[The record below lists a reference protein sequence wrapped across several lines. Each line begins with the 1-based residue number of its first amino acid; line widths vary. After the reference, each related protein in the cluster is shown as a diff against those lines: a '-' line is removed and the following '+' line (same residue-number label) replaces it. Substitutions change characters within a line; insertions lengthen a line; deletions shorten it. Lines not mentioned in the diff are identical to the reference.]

1 MMRNEK
7 ILLLILSLL
16 LIVGNGVPN
25 DHLCLFQFS
34 LFPQGKFLRGL
45 ETSIEVLNQ
54 AESSHSDMG

>member
-7 ILLLILSLL
+7 IFLLILFLLLIM
-16 LIVGNGVPN
+16 GNGVPT
-25 DHLCLFQFS
+25 DHLCLFHFN
-34 LFPQGKFLRGL
+34 LFRQGKFLRGL